1 MSKMVKVQQF
11 DLESTDLKVRPPW
24 APSLAL
30 SIVSCVSLGCPFP
43 SLIFW
48 GPSFVLEI
56 PQKLCLLILTA
67 RLMEVEA
74 FPFHNDDTEPLGSD
88 VTPSFP
94 PSPSLPLSSPFLNHS
109 HFFF

>member
-1 MSKMVKVQQF
+1 MVKVQQF

-48 GPSFVLEI
+48 STSSVLEI
-56 PQKLCLLILTA
+56 PQKLRLLILTA
-67 RLMEVEA
+67 RLTEVVA
-74 FPFHNDDTEPLGSD
+74 
-88 VTPSFP
+88 
-94 PSPSLPLSSPFLNHS
+94 SPFTMMTPRRQEAM
-109 HFFF
+109 